1 MNTKTYLSGWRPARK
16 AYVEQIKDLILARN
30 KGFNKM
36 VELLHKQL
44 IRKGR
49 IRTRSNNF
57 YHSTLRAMVYYIRSY
72 NIKSSSTMPYDYN
85 DHNRL
90 GLNQF
95 FVGQSPYNYYNG
107 DPGDGIYH
115 DKVEILCMPRAVSSG
130 VKDADEQAP
139 SLILAETTGVEVRK
153 SESAPDEP
161 NLTPLYYLDYQRYFL
176 HDNSYVLLF
185 NHPKGFVDGKRYSLI
200 YKVSR
205 TAEYRYYG
213 YSNKEATMIYHYTF
227 HTNRYEQTTQNGKQ
241 INKRLGNGSFSYST
255 HLVSTETITGGDG
268 DKEHTIIV
276 VNANNTPINYIMDNL
291 KMVEILDYQIFNY
304 GVFPTD
310 IDDNGKRTYH
320 DWSEMLVE
328 PPHNNYDDLKL
339 TIQTNNKKY
348 TLYPVGSYG
357 GKAILNDGRILEGLA
372 NIDRSNHISNIDI
385 RAFLTETF
393 YADNDMPTR
402 GAMKWYIEW
411 SNHYALFIKE
421 DKGVPGW
428 VGFAVAVFAFIVTW
442 YTGVP
447 AAQWAVN
454 AFTWAGAIYVAWAG
468 AIFSGIGLF
477 LSIMSGLGLMGAHM
491 AKVGKIFSL
500 VGGVINISTMISS
513 AWAKVPATAAANA
526 SALSAKSI
534 ASSGGLSQTS
544 ALYANTGFSNASA
557 LGSNLTTSSSVMFN
571 SNSSIM
577 FSSGTL
583 SNSAVISSFGL
594 NAGISSGLYASGNT
608 MISPLTAI
616 AISQPVGLTTTQIIN
631 QSLDLLS
638 SAYKTYSDARDMFR
652 KPNEFSD
659 DEVPTND
666 DKPQINYLP
675 MNSEYIIRRHY
686 NISDD
691 YDLGL
696 QSGTLLYLP
705 SVREKLNQNDCAVNV
720 P

>member
-1 MNTKTYLSGWRPARK
+1 MNTKTYLGGWRPAGR

-57 YHSTLRAMVYYIRSY
+57 YHPVLKAMVYYIRSY
-72 NIKSSSTMPYDYN
+72 NIKSSSKMPYDYN
-85 DHNRL
+85 DHYRL

-130 VKDADEQAP
+130 VKHADEHAP
-139 SLILAETTGVEVRK
+139 SVILAETTGVEVKRH
-153 SESAPDEP
+153 EETTTIGPV
-161 NLTPLYYLDYQRYFL
+161 YYLDYTRWTL
-176 HDNSYVLLF
+176 CDNSYLLLF
-185 NHPKGFVDGKRYSLI
+185 SHPKEFVDGRRYSLI

-213 YSNKEATMIYHYTF
+213 YSYNEATMIYYYTF

-241 INKRLGNGSFSYST
+241 INKRLGSGSFSYST
-255 HLVSTETITGGDG
+255 HQITTETTTAGERNR
-268 DKEHTIIV
+268 EHTFIV
-276 VNANNTPINYIMDNL
+276 VNPIYTPIYYIMSNL
-291 KMVEILDYQIFNY
+291 KIVEILDYQTFNY
-304 GVFPTD
+304 RVSSTD
-310 IDDNGKRTYH
+310 IDDSGKRTYH
-320 DWSEMLVE
+320 DWSEILVK
-328 PPHNNYDDLKL
+328 PLHDNYDDLKL
-339 TIQTNNKKY
+339 TIQTSYKKY
-348 TLYPVGSYG
+348 TLYPVGSKG
-357 GKAILNDGRILEGLA
+357 GNAILNDGRILEGLA
-372 NIDRSNHISNIDI
+372 NISGSYHINNIDV
-385 RAFLTETF
+385 RAYLTETF

-428 VGFAVAVFAFIVTW
+428 VGFGVAVFAFIVTW

-447 AAQWAVN
+447 AAQWAAN
-454 AFTWAGAIYVAWAG
+454 TFASAAAIYVAWAG

-477 LSIMSGLGLMGAHM
+477 FSIMGGLGLMGAHM

-500 VGGVINISTMISS
+500 IGGVINISTMVSS
-513 AWAKVPATAAANA
+513 AWAKVPANAAANA

-557 LGSNLTTSSSVMFN
+557 LGSNLTTSSSIMFN

-577 FSSGTL
+577 FSSGAL
-583 SNSAVISSFGL
+583 SNSAVTSSFSGL
-594 NAGISSGLYASGNT
+594 NVGSLSSGLYASGNT

-638 SAYKTYSDARDMFR
+638 TAYKTYSDARDIFK
-652 KPNEFSD
+652 KPNEFID
-659 DEVPTND
+659 DEIPTND

-675 MNSEYIIRRHY
+675 MNSEYIMRRHY

-696 QSGTLLYLP
+696 EPGTLLYIP
-705 SVREKLNQNDCAVNV
+705 SVKEKLNQK
-720 P
+720 